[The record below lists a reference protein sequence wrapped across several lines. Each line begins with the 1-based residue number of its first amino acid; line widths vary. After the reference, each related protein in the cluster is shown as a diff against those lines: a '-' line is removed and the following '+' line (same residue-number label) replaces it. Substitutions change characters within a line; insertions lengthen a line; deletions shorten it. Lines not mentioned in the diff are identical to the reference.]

1 MTLEGIKN
9 RKKLFKMYDAAMDKQ
24 CEELNRFKEESYTII
39 KENRET
45 IKIYAFAFYLACSLR
60 DNIELCK
67 KYEEEV
73 KNSLLDTRFETNEKL
88 LDKFEERVNV
98 LERYIKNISPTL
110 DVSINNNVNVEID
123 ASNEEKEKLIADKQY
138 LLNLSND
145 LAKNGNK
152 ILNIVC
158 FYMRYVVRQLTDIK
172 NVRAD
177 MDDIKYR
184 LLFEHEFKEYKS
196 TDDWAELKDFF
207 IDDNYKKNNNEELS
221 KEDLYILQEN
231 EKKEIA
237 RVNGMGNI
245 KPYIENYSK
254 LGKKIVE
261 KEFEADTNSPVLEL
275 FLHMGYY
282 ELTKNWLEQMDEI
295 NPYEEDI
302 EDEDNGDYSYCED
315 LNENKCKKMMPNIL
329 KLYNGKNAKDWVC
342 FYHVLVFYQNIIF
355 DDFYAFNRWLT
366 SITGEEKITYSN
378 ARKINM
384 SYWAKNAKIKWTL
397 DAAIKETDTKRQENL
412 FKEYM
417 RLCQSIYDI
426 IREAKK

>member
-123 ASNEEKEKLIADKQY
+123 ASNEEKEKLIADRQY

-196 TDDWAELKDFF
+196 TDDWADLKDYF
-207 IDDNYKKNNNEELS
+207 IDDTYKGNNKKELS
-221 KEDLYILQEN
+221 FDDIGTLKEKEKN
-231 EKKEIA
+231 EIVHIK
-237 RVNGMGNI
+237 GFGNI
-245 KPYIENYSK
+245 KPYIENYSM

-261 KEFEADTNSPVLEL
+261 KEFETDIDSPVLEL

-282 ELTKNWLEQMDEI
+282 ELTKKWQEQLEEI
-295 NPYEEDI
+295 NPFAED
-302 EDEDNGDYSYCED
+302 DDNESGFSYSTD
-315 LNENKCKKMMPNIL
+315 LTETKCKKMMPKIL
-329 KLYNGKNAKDWVC
+329 KLYEKRNAIDWVC
-342 FYHVLVFYQNIIF
+342 FYHVLVLYQNITF
-355 DDFYAFNRWLT
+355 EDFYEFNRWLT
-366 SITGEEKITYSN
+366 TITGEEKIKPNN
-378 ARKINM
+378 ARKINL
-384 SYWAKNAKIKWTL
+384 SYWAINAKKEWL
-397 DAAIKETDTKRQENL
+397 EREALKETNSKQQENK
-412 FKEYM
+412 FKDYK
-417 RLCQSIYDI
+417 RLCYSIYEI

>member
-24 CEELNRFKEESYTII
+24 YEELNRFKEESYTII

-123 ASNEEKEKLIADKQY
+123 ASNEEKEKLIADRQY

-196 TDDWAELKDFF
+196 TDDWADLKDYF
-207 IDDNYKKNNNEELS
+207 IDDTYKGNNKKELS
-221 KEDLYILQEN
+221 FDDIGTLKEKEKN
-231 EKKEIA
+231 EIVHIK
-237 RVNGMGNI
+237 GFGNI
-245 KPYIENYSK
+245 KPYIENYSM

-261 KEFEADTNSPVLEL
+261 KEFETDIDSPVLEL

-282 ELTKNWLEQMDEI
+282 ELTKKWQEQLEEI
-295 NPYEEDI
+295 NPFAED
-302 EDEDNGDYSYCED
+302 DDNESGFSYSTD
-315 LNENKCKKMMPNIL
+315 LTETKCKKMMPKIL
-329 KLYNGKNAKDWVC
+329 KLYEKRNAIDWVC
-342 FYHVLVFYQNIIF
+342 FYHVLVLYQNITF
-355 DDFYAFNRWLT
+355 EDFYEFNRWLT
-366 SITGEEKITYSN
+366 TITGEEKIKPNN
-378 ARKINM
+378 ARKINL
-384 SYWAKNAKIKWTL
+384 SYWAINAKKEWL
-397 DAAIKETDTKRQENL
+397 EREALKETNSKQQENK
-412 FKEYM
+412 FKDYK
-417 RLCQSIYDI
+417 RLCYSIYEI

>member
-24 CEELNRFKEESYTII
+24 YEELNRFKEESYTII

-98 LERYIKNISPTL
+98 LEQYIKNISPTL

-196 TDDWAELKDFF
+196 TDDWADLKDYF
-207 IDDNYKKNNNEELS
+207 IDDTYKGNNKKELS
-221 KEDLYILQEN
+221 FDDIGTLKEKEKN
-231 EKKEIA
+231 EIVHIK
-237 RVNGMGNI
+237 GFGNI
-245 KPYIENYSK
+245 KPYIENYSM

-261 KEFEADTNSPVLEL
+261 KEFETDIDSPVLEL

-282 ELTKNWLEQMDEI
+282 ELTKKWQEQLEEI
-295 NPYEEDI
+295 NPFAED
-302 EDEDNGDYSYCED
+302 DDNESGFSYSTD
-315 LNENKCKKMMPNIL
+315 LTETKCKKMMPKIL
-329 KLYNGKNAKDWVC
+329 KLYEKRNAIDWVC
-342 FYHVLVFYQNIIF
+342 FYHVLVLYQNITF
-355 DDFYAFNRWLT
+355 EDFYEFNRWLT
-366 SITGEEKITYSN
+366 TITGEEKIKPNN
-378 ARKINM
+378 ARKINL
-384 SYWAKNAKIKWTL
+384 SYWAINAKKEWL
-397 DAAIKETDTKRQENL
+397 EREALKETNSKQQENK
-412 FKEYM
+412 FKDYK
-417 RLCQSIYDI
+417 RLCYSIYEI